1 MSFSF
6 KSTPKKEK
14 ISSKNLN
21 LKLEFTSP
29 ISDKLPK
36 LESKRRIRLKSQ
48 EITNTLRSK
57 TKTEEEK
64 EQEEIMKTKL
74 FRQSDPLDIC
84 INALKILPSNR
95 SEQEIKIISYYLE
108 SLKNFMNIFNEQ
120 IEKEELNEFLYSIS
134 SELNY
139 ENVKINNF
147 IFKYSDKAE
156 KFYIILKGKVEFC
169 VPKENKIYMNEY
181 EYLLFLIKLRF
192 NNEQELIKKTL
203 ENNKISFNYGDNFDQ
218 FVIKSLYKHE
228 KEKENLY
235 SEEIYLYFKKIKE
248 LSFYRKKKYKL

>member
-6 KSTPKKEK
+6 KSISPKKEK
-14 ISSKNLN
+14 TPPKNLN

-36 LESKRRIRLKSQ
+36 LESRRRRLKSQ

-95 SEQEIKIISYYLE
+95 SEQ
-108 SLKNFMNIFNEQ
+108 
-120 IEKEELNEFLYSIS
+120 
-134 SELNY
+134 
-139 ENVKINNF
+139 
-147 IFKYSDKAE
+147 
-156 KFYIILKGKVEFC
+156 
-169 VPKENKIYMNEY
+169 
-181 EYLLFLIKLRF
+181 
-192 NNEQELIKKTL
+192 
-203 ENNKISFNYGDNFDQ
+203 
-218 FVIKSLYKHE
+218 
-228 KEKENLY
+228 
-235 SEEIYLYFKKIKE
+235 
-248 LSFYRKKKYKL
+248 